1 MAPSRGVATVKEGAV
16 RSTVRV
22 TGFETAD
29 RLPASSLVT
38 TVYSAVASARNER
51 AGKAKVYDPTAIWVT
66 GAITGR
72 LPSPSASLPFRIRR
86 ATKPSG
92 TCPALVPSGRCPWR
106 TIWTPSVTGSASSP
120 LPTLP
125 LVPGTSRMAAGGGG
139 VIWKVLVATCPGFP
153 AASVARAVSW

>member
-29 RLPASSLVT
+29 RLPSASLVT

-51 AGKAKVYDPTAIWVT
+51 AGKANVYAPLSARIT
-66 GAITGR
+66 GVITGR
-72 LPSPSASLPFRIRR
+72 LPSPRASLPFRIRR

-92 TCPALVPSGRCPWR
+92 TCPAVVPSGRCPWR

-125 LVPGTSRMAAGGGG
+125 LVPGSSRMAAGGGG
-139 VIWKVLVATCPGFP
+139 VIWKVLVATRPGFP